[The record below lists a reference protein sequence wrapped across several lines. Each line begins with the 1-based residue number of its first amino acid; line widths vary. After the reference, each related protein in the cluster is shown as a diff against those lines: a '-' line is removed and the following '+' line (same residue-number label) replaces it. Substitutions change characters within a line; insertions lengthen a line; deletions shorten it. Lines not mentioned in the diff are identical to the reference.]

1 MSIFF
6 AKNFKY
12 SEIMCP
18 CGCGKIKPIDPKLS
32 FLLQSLREKI
42 SRPIYISKGGGLR
55 CKSYNKRIGGYE
67 RSPHVPYYVTIK
79 KIKYLIGCRAVDI
92 HAKNMGIIDLAIAA
106 KDIGFTRIG
115 LYPYSYFVHVDIVRP
130 YRSASWV
137 RDVNGNYIYFKNLEE
152 AIEFIKNRE

>member
-18 CGCGKIKPIDPKLS
+18 CGCKKIHPIDSKLT

-42 SRPIYISKGGGLR
+42 NKPIYISKGGGLR
-55 CKSYNKRIGGYE
+55 CKKYNQKINGYKY
-67 RSPHVPYYVTIK
+67 SPHLLGK
-79 KIKYLIGCRAVDI
+79 AVDI
-92 HAKNMGIIDLAIAA
+92 HAKNMNIITLAEEA
-106 KDIGFTRIG
+106 KDIGFSRVG
-115 LYPYSYFVHVDIVRP
+115 LYPYNHFIHIDVVRQ

-137 RDVNGNYIYFKNLEE
+137 RDKNGYHYFKTLEQ
-152 AIEFIKNRE
+152 AIKFINR

>member
-1 MSIFF
+1 M
-6 AKNFKY
+6 
-12 SEIMCP
+12 EI
-18 CGCGKIKPIDPKLS
+18 
-32 FLLQSLREKI
+32 RA
-42 SRPIYISKGGGLR
+42 
-55 CKSYNKRIGGYE
+55 
-67 RSPHVPYYVTIK
+67 VTIK